1 MSQQHLPDYFS
12 IANPAALRREY
23 PVGDA
28 FMERFRGMSRD
39 ELRAIQEGR
48 FRRCLESAWAT
59 PFYRRLWNEAGLEPG
74 DVQSLED
81 LAKLPIFSKSD
92 LMKSVERSPPFG
104 DYYLHRD
111 DDPDSGPAGLVMQ
124 TTSGTTGAPQPIF
137 FGPRS
142 RELQAL
148 LVARAWMMQGLRDGD
163 VMHSSYAHGM
173 VNAGHFV
180 REAALHYTRAVLLSA
195 GAGNETPSVS
205 QVANMARFGANVLVG
220 FADYLRK
227 LADTARARGLEPG
240 RDIRV
245 RMISTHLGLM
255 PREEM
260 AEAWAAEEVYDW
272 YGVGDTGLIA
282 TEGPD
287 LDGMH
292 IMEDAHFVEILDPAG
307 QGPAATGETGELV
320 CTCLYK
326 DDAYPIIRFNTRDL
340 SARLPGENALGLPFD
355 RIAGF
360 LGRGDN
366 MVKYKGI
373 NFYPEA
379 AGAVFRELEEYA
391 GDYLCVRQGE
401 DFFIEV
407 EAHDPRLPGLADR
420 IAALI
425 RERLGVRVPVRLCAP
440 GSLSAKTGSDSRQKP
455 RRLLTRASSRSKGRQ
470 S

>member
-1 MSQQHLPDYFS
+1 MSKEHLPDYFS

-23 PVGDA
+23 PLGDDFPA
-28 FMERFRGMSRD
+28 RFAGMSRD

-48 FRRCLESAWAT
+48 FRRCLERAWAT
-59 PFYRRLWNEAGLEPG
+59 PFYRRLWGEAGLEPG

-81 LAKLPIFSKSD
+81 LPRLPIFSKSD
-92 LMKSVERSPPFG
+92 LMKSVERNPPFG

-111 DDPDSGPAGLVMQ
+111 EDPQSGPGGLVMQ
-124 TTSGTTGAPQPIF
+124 TTSGTTGSPQPIF

-148 LVARAWMMQGLRDGD
+148 LVARAWLLQGLKAGD
-163 VMHSSYAHGM
+163 VMHSCYAHGM

-227 LADTARARGLEPG
+227 LADTARGRGLEPG

-260 AEAWAAEEVYDW
+260 AEAWAAEAVFDW

-292 IMEDAHFVEILDPAG
+292 VMEDAHFVEILDPGSQRPAG
-307 QGPAATGETGELV
+307 DGEAGELV

-326 DDAYPIIRFNTRDL
+326 DDAYPIIRFNTRDM
-340 SARLPGENALGLPFD
+340 SARLTGSNALGLPFD

-360 LGRGDN
+360 LGRSDN
-366 MVKYKGI
+366 MVKFKGI

-379 AGAVFRELEEYA
+379 AGAVLSELEEYA
-391 GDYLCVRQGE
+391 GDYVCVREGE
-401 DFFIEV
+401 QFFIEIEV
-407 EAHDPRLPGLADR
+407 RDPGLPGLADR
-420 IAALI
+420 ITALI
-425 RERLGVRVPVRLCAP
+425 RERMGVRVPVLLREP
-440 GSLSAKTGSDSRQKP
+440 GSLAELTGSESRQKP
-455 RRLLTRASSRSKGRQ
+455 RRLLSRPSQ
-470 S
+470 A